1 MESARKIVIPTDL
14 SERSE
19 KSIRYGILMAKQL
32 GKEVEVL
39 HVIDSFDFG
48 VNFLVN
54 ENNATVVSAEIME
67 RKRAEAERLYNN
79 VLNNLKR
86 TNEELP
92 PIRLNMAFGFIA
104 DKISESVQNPDTFLV
119 ILSDKT
125 QAESNYRDINK
136 NQNEIIKR
144 SYSPVLIIP
153 NGVFREEIKKVV
165 YATNYQEQDISNI
178 IDLIEIIKYFDAE
191 LEVVHISE
199 QYDFDAKLR
208 EAGMKALLLEQTHYE
223 KLSVRT
229 VVYSDMVY
237 GIDDFANETNAN
249 MIVLL
254 RESKS
259 LFKAI
264 FGTNNAKKIIYKT
277 NLPVLLFRQK

>member
-144 SYSPVLIIP
+144 SNCPVLIIP

-191 LEVVHISE
+191 LEVVHISD

>member
-144 SYSPVLIIP
+144 SNCPVLIIP